1 MIFVITL
8 EDVIA
13 VALILIV
20 CVALV
25 VGLLVRVIKEISK
38 GGRHGQDVQ
47 IHC

>member
-1 MIFVITL
+1 MMFVITL

-25 VGLLVRVIKEISK
+25 VGVAVRVIKAISK
-38 GGRHGQDVQ
+38 GGHHGEDVQ
-47 IHC
+47 IHS

>member
-1 MIFVITL
+1 MMFVITL

-25 VGLLVRVIKEISK
+25 VGVMVRVIKEISK

>member
-1 MIFVITL
+1 MMFVITL
-8 EDVIA
+8 EDAIA

-38 GGRHGQDVQ
+38 GGHHGQDVQ